1 MRQALAGHVKDFG
14 LFHKSE
20 EKPVNDFKKSEGGV
34 SNMIIFAFKKKI
46 TVAAI
51 LRKELAEE

>member
-34 SNMIIFAFKKKI
+34 SNMIIFAFKKK
-46 TVAAI
+46 
-51 LRKELAEE
+51 LLWLLY